1 MRKKIIEPHEFVKLI
16 THVNRSEALQMK
28 KLFSIKLKVEW
39 WNRRKKPHKN
49 YDYKNKGGNWN
60 K

>member
-16 THVNRSEALQMK
+16 THV
-28 KLFSIKLKVEW
+28 KLKAEW